1 MSNMSLQMDYD
12 DHRLL
17 WDGICNHTINSMYAA
32 LTLYIIGTDDWKRDF
47 KGRNPKYFHAHIKDW
62 LCKYSQYASVLYNSY
77 DPIVRKKYL
86 KIKQGNVVPSD
97 ILRNFISLSF
107 NKKFFINKFDFYD
120 FVISF
125 KKIIEALSQNHREWA
140 NNYLE
145 RLNNEHYIEIMEG
158 LRTSSARSRRDKLD
172 QLIKKDLNEEFDAD
186 PDFSIGSLAPPG
198 PCKK

>member
-12 DHRLL
+12 DHRIL

-77 DPIVRKKYL
+77 DPIVRKNNL
-86 KIKQGNVVPSD
+86 KIKRGNVVPSD

-145 RLNNEHYIEIMEG
+145 RLNNEHYIETME
-158 LRTSSARSRRDKLD
+158 SRRDKLD
-172 QLIKKDLNEEFDAD
+172 QLIKKDLNEEMDAE
-186 PDFSIGSLAPPG
+186 PDFFIGSLAPPG

>member
-1 MSNMSLQMDYD
+1 MSNNSIQMDYD

-107 NKKFFINKFDFYD
+107 NKKFFINKFGHIFRNFNLFACAFRFFSNNLPLGRIFCGDFRK
-120 FVISF
+120 FGKISLS
-125 KKIIEALSQNHREWA
+125 ALNIR
-140 NNYLE
+140 
-145 RLNNEHYIEIMEG
+145 
-158 LRTSSARSRRDKLD
+158 
-172 QLIKKDLNEEFDAD
+172 
-186 PDFSIGSLAPPG
+186 
-198 PCKK
+198 